1 MFKKNLTPALISGAL
16 MTASANLFAAGAIE
30 SLTDVNIND
39 ASLLKDNG
47 IEIGGWAAAGIT
59 YASHNGDHHSN
70 APISFNDRNN
80 DFQLN
85 QLNLFIERA
94 VNTKGSDWDIGGRVD
109 FMFGT
114 DGPNTQASG
123 WDNQI
128 LGSSGDKTFNQYDVA
143 FPQAYAEIFA
153 PIGNGLTA
161 KIGHFYTNIG
171 YEVVTAPDNFFYSHA
186 YTMLYAEPF
195 THSGAL
201 LTYQVNDN
209 ISVSGGAVT
218 GWDNFDENGGDWSFL
233 GGASWTSDD
242 ERTSVAASLI
252 TGENGDDSIDQNT
265 TMYSLVLSHD
275 INDKLHYVFQHDFG
289 VTEDGAGAGDDSDWY
304 GINQYLT
311 YDLNEKVGL
320 GLRAEWFSDSDG
332 RVSGDDLGN
341 YGANYYAVSVGVNYT
356 PVSWLKFRPEVR
368 YDWVDSNGSGGPYD
382 NGNETD
388 QVALSM
394 DMILTF

>member
-1 MFKKNLTPALISGAL
+1 MKKNLVTTHLLGSIL
-16 MTASANLFAAGAIE
+16 LTATINAHAEGAIE
-30 SLTDVNIND
+30 SLTGTNIND
-39 ASLLKDNG
+39 AQILKDNG

-94 VNTKGSDWDIGGRVD
+94 VDTSSKEWQIGGRVD

-114 DGPNTQASG
+114 DADNTQATG

-128 LGSSGDKTFNQYDVA
+128 LDEEFNSYDVA
-143 FPQAYAEIFA
+143 FPQAYAEIYA

-161 KIGHFYTNIG
+161 KLGHFYTNIG

-209 ISVSGGAVT
+209 LSVSGGAVT
-218 GWDNFDENGGDWSFL
+218 GWDNFRENGGDWSFL
-233 GGASWTSDD
+233 GGANWTSDD
-242 ERTSVAASLI
+242 EKTAVAVSLI
-252 TGENGDDSIDQNT
+252 TGENGDDSVDQNT
-265 TMYSLVLSHD
+265 TMYSIVLTHD
-275 INDKLHYVFQHDFG
+275 INDKLHYVFQHDLG
-289 VTEDGAGAGDDSDWY
+289 ITEDGAGTGDDSDWY

-311 YDLNEKVGL
+311 YDINDQLAA

-332 RVSGDDLGN
+332 RISGF
-341 YGANYYAVSVGVNYT
+341 GANYYAVSAGVNYS
-356 PVSWLKFRPEVR
+356 PVPWLKFRPEVR
-368 YDWVDSNGSGGPYD
+368 YDWADTNGAGFAYD
-382 NGNETD
+382 NGAEND
-388 QVALSM
+388 QVAVSM

>member
-1 MFKKNLTPALISGAL
+1 MLKKTLTPALISGAL

-30 SLTDVNIND
+30 SLTSLNVND

-47 IEIGGWAAAGIT
+47 IEIGGWAAAGAT
-59 YASHNGDHHSN
+59 YASHNGDHRSN

-80 DFQLN
+80 EFQLN
-85 QLNLFIERA
+85 QVNLFIERA

-114 DGPNTQASG
+114 DASYTQASG
-123 WDNQI
+123 LDNQI
-128 LGSSGDKTFNQYDVA
+128 LGSTGNKTFNNYDVA
-143 FPQAYAEIFA
+143 FPQAYAEIYA

-186 YTMLYAEPF
+186 YTMLYGEPF

-209 ISVSGGAVT
+209 ISISGGAVT
-218 GWDNFDENGGDWSFL
+218 GWDNFDRNGGDWSFL

-242 ERTSVAASLI
+242 AKTSIAASLI
-252 TGENGDDSIDQNT
+252 TGENGDDSVDRNT
-265 TMYSLVLSHD
+265 TMYSIVLSHD

-320 GLRAEWFSDSDG
+320 GLRGEWFSDSDG
-332 RVSGDDLGN
+332 RISGS
-341 YGANYYAVSVGVNYT
+341 YGANYYAVSAGVNYT
-356 PVSWLKFRPEVR
+356 PIEWLKFRPEVR
-368 YDWVDSNGSGGPYD
+368 YDWVDSNGSGGSYD

-388 QVALSM
+388 QVAISM
-394 DMILTF
+394 DMIVTF